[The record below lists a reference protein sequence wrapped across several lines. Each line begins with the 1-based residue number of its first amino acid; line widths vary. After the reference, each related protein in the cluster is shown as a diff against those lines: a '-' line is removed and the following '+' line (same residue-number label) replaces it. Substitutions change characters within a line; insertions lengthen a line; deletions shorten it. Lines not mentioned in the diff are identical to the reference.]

1 MVKEGF
7 VGLVPIVY
15 LLLFVPWLIV
25 EAALPLTGELTQ
37 YHDVAVGDPLIAQL
51 ITCDVSPITA
61 DPEFGEAVRVRYSG
75 KHIKS

>member
-15 LLLFVPWLIV
+15 FLLFVPCLIV
-25 EAALPLTGELTQ
+25 EAALSLTGDLTQ

-51 ITCDVSPITA
+51 IT
-61 DPEFGEAVRVRYSG
+61 
-75 KHIKS
+75 

>member
-1 MVKEGF
+1 MSLSSYLCLYWSTNLF

-25 EAALPLTGELTQ
+25 EAALPLTGDLTQ

-51 ITCDVSPITA
+51 IT
-61 DPEFGEAVRVRYSG
+61 
-75 KHIKS
+75 